1 MIEIQERGVDAFICE
16 TVTSIEEAQILIE
29 ATSETSKKVILSFTV
44 DEVDGTIL
52 RSGESLELALNEF
65 DNSKVDAFLINCSPP
80 ESMIMSLEIL
90 KNFSKP
96 FGNQPNGFEKCR
108 SEERRVGKECRS
120 RWSPYH

>member
-1 MIEIQERGVDAFICE
+1 MILQEIYKKMIQIQERGVDAFICE

-90 KNFSKP
+90 KIHSFFLLYEVKQLALNSNLLF
-96 FGNQPNGFEKCR
+96 Q
-108 SEERRVGKECRS
+108 
-120 RWSPYH
+120 YM